1 MHVLPYYLLFNC
13 VASVLVINK
22 MATQSP
28 FYLRALFGRSSLRRR
43 GGSEDA
49 EVLSVWRYCKHCV
62 TDGIQWRTYV
72 QYKRRYCCFLLIGA
86 IFRIWNWGK
95 GTSNSNSRRLQVR
108 GTQFFVFSY
117 ISHIYTYIRKCEFFT
132 PTINSRGTLILR

>member
-13 VASVLVINK
+13 VACVLVLNK

-28 FYLRALFGRSSLRRR
+28 FYLIALFGRSSLRRR

-86 IFRIWNWGK
+86 IFRIWNWGE
-95 GTSNSNSRRLQVR
+95 GTSNSRRLQVR

-117 ISHIYTYIRKCEFFT
+117 ILIH
-132 PTINSRGTLILR
+132 TLGNVNFLPQLLIPGGR

>member
-1 MHVLPYYLLFNC
+1 MYVLPYYLLFNC

-72 QYKRRYCCFLLIGA
+72 QYKRRYWFFFINRGYFQNMELGERGPVILVDCRFVGHSSLYFL
-86 IFRIWNWGK
+86 IF
-95 GTSNSNSRRLQVR
+95 
-108 GTQFFVFSY
+108 
-117 ISHIYTYIRKCEFFT
+117 TYIRKCEFFT

>member
-1 MHVLPYYLLFNC
+1 MNLFKKLKIWYMHVLPYYLLFNC

-28 FYLRALFGRSSLRRR
+28 FYLIALFGRSSLRRR

-72 QYKRRYCCFLLIGA
+72 QYKRRYCCFLFIGA
-86 IFRIWNWGK
+86 IFRIWNWG
-95 GTSNSNSRRLQVR
+95 GR
-108 GTQFFVFSY
+108 GPVILVDCRFVGHSSLYFLIFSY
-117 ISHIYTYIRKCEFFT
+117 IHQEM
-132 PTINSRGTLILR
+132 

>member
-49 EVLSVWRYCKHCV
+49 KVLSVWRYCKHCV

-72 QYKRRYCCFLLIGA
+72 QYKRRYCCFLLIWA

-95 GTSNSNSRRLQVR
+95 GTSNSRRLQVR
-108 GTQFFVFSY
+108 VLCMFLY
-117 ISHIYTYIRKCEFFT
+117 SHTYIRKCEFFT